1 MSDSYSY
8 RPKFTDIRIRK
19 PMSISAQKEE
29 PKPCEHEGCILPGK
43 CKAPKSRDN
52 PKEFWWFCEKHA
64 AEYNKNWNFFEG
76 MNDGDQRAFQ
86 EAERH
91 GHRPTWNF
99 GAKGGSRE
107 SSTLG
112 RNNRF
117 AGNKTTET
125 YHDRRNRHR
134 NQNAQQAAML
144 ASAPI
149 RSAYEELDLTPKA
162 TPQEVRAAY
171 ADLVRRFHPDSNGG
185 DRSAETRLQ
194 AVVKAY
200 KVLKTSKRA

>member
-19 PMSISAQKEE
+19 PMSISAAKEE
-29 PKPCEHEGCILPGK
+29 PKPCEAEGCILPGK

-52 PKEFWWFCEKHA
+52 PNDTWWFCEKHA
-64 AEYNKNWNFFEG
+64 AEFNKNWNFFEG
-76 MNDGDQRAFQ
+76 MSDGEQRAFN

-117 AGNKTTET
+117 AGKPAET
-125 YHDRRNRHR
+125 FHDRRNRNR
-134 NQNAQQAAML
+134 RQNAVDAAML
-144 ASAPI
+144 ASEPI
-149 RSAYEELDLTPKA
+149 RKAYAEMDLTPKA
-162 TPQEVRAAY
+162 TSKEVRAAY
-171 ADLVRRFHPDSNGG
+171 AEMVRRFHPDSNGG
-185 DRSAETRLQ
+185 DRSAEAKLN

-200 KVLKTSKRA
+200 KVLKSAKRA

>member
-19 PMSISAQKEE
+19 PMSISAAKEE
-29 PKPCEHEGCILPGK
+29 PKPCEAEGCLKPGN
-43 CKAPKSRDN
+43 CKAPKSRNN
-52 PKEFWWFCEKHA
+52 PNDTWWFCEKHA

-76 MNDGDQRAFQ
+76 MSDGEQRAFN

-117 AGNKTTET
+117 AGKTSDTFHE
-125 YHDRRNRHR
+125 RRNRHR
-134 NQNAQQAAML
+134 RDAEAISAMAA
-144 ASAPI
+144 SEPI
-149 RSAYEELDLTPKA
+149 RKAYAEMDLTPKA
-162 TPQEVRAAY
+162 TTKEVRAAY
-171 ADLVRRFHPDSNGG
+171 AEMVRRFHPDSNGG
-185 DRSAETRLQ
+185 DRSAEAKLN

-200 KVLKTSKRA
+200 KVLKSAKRA

>member
-19 PMSISAQKEE
+19 PMSISAAKEE
-29 PKPCEHEGCILPGK
+29 PKPCEAEGCINPGK

-64 AEYNKNWNFFEG
+64 AEFNKNWNFFEG
-76 MNDGDQRAFQ
+76 MSDGEQRAFQ

-107 SSTLG
+107 SATLS
-112 RNNRF
+112 RNNRY
-117 AGNKTTET
+117 AGKPGET
-125 YHDRRNRHR
+125 FFSRKGRARRH
-134 NQNAQQAAML
+134 AAMEVASNASEPIKRAYEDL
-144 ASAPI
+144 GLTHTASA
-149 RSAYEELDLTPKA
+149 
-162 TPQEVRAAY
+162 QEVRATY
-171 ADLVRRFHPDSNGG
+171 AELVRRFHPDSNGG
-185 DRSAETRLQ
+185 DRSAEARLQ